1 MGYLGNTS
9 IGNEQRVAMET
20 KSNNSNSMKIALIIS
35 STLNIV
41 FIALIIR
48 YKLNYRLKRKNEFN
62 IHLEKKVQSGADL
75 FADITKSEHFF
86 REIKR
91 EIHPDK
97 FIDNPELQAYAQ
109 QKMKEAGENQHSF
122 SHLTSIIKEMQAEGF
137 EFSERFMNE
146 FRKH

>member
-1 MGYLGNTS
+1 
-9 IGNEQRVAMET
+9 
-20 KSNNSNSMKIALIIS
+20 MKTALIIS
-35 STLNIV
+35 VLINLIFLVFWLRKWIIGRFQKKDEFLSMSDNI
-41 FIALIIR
+41 
-48 YKLNYRLKRKNEFN
+48 N
-62 IHLEKKVQSGADL
+62 QSGADL
-75 FADITKSEHFF
+75 FADITKSKQFF

-97 FIDNPELQAYAQ
+97 FIGKPELQIYAQ
-109 QKMKEAGENQHSF
+109 QKMKEASENQHSF